1 MICWWSLSVKIL
13 SFLRLGPFDMA
24 FLGLR
29 DHFITVSRQFQVV
42 CNQKETININK
53 SRKKVENRSKSSKRT
68 TTNSSPFPSQRPF
81 QATFFFF
88 ATPVVGSRGPSLAAE
103 GRRFSSDRGAMAAS
117 AGGTG
122 SASGGAPGVEKPGN
136 LWVRWKE
143 EKWTPMGNW
152 AENLKRQNA
161 ASGPPSLETPCS
173 VSFQEWHCRRV
184 EKVIG
189 SVSLATIN
197 NYHLKKRWT
206 SPIWRKIATGKLGGP
221 SPQMLGYVNPSP
233 AGTWLDCQLCCRSL
247 APRSHQWH
255 HRCWWSHR
263 CRRGRDRRLV
273 LHFSGPFPAE
283 SLENPRGFFEKF
295 CWNLGGCGF
304 STMMLGEGYQYGTDW
319 LDLDHTKVYA
329 YGITAASSTTSP
341 CSRRLT
347 VREILD
353 CLKSQFF
360 YYLLPGTPFFTGTS
374 ANWFSPQTLV
384 APTPS
389 DPSLLLLHLFV
400 VHLICWIH
408 ATPQTL
414 CMQGMLHCT
423 WHAIHDPICPC
434 PMGI

>member
-1 MICWWSLSVKIL
+1 
-13 SFLRLGPFDMA
+13 
-24 FLGLR
+24 
-29 DHFITVSRQFQVV
+29 
-42 CNQKETININK
+42 
-53 SRKKVENRSKSSKRT
+53 
-68 TTNSSPFPSQRPF
+68 
-81 QATFFFF
+81 
-88 ATPVVGSRGPSLAAE
+88 
-103 GRRFSSDRGAMAAS
+103 
-117 AGGTG
+117 
-122 SASGGAPGVEKPGN
+122 
-136 LWVRWKE
+136 
-143 EKWTPMGNW
+143 MGNW

-263 CRRGRDRRLV
+263 CLRGRDRRLV
-273 LHFSGPFPAE
+273 LHFSGTFPAE